1 MQTQNDV
8 TLQNTT
14 KVGLVIL
21 SVLLPIAGYILY
33 FAKKDEQSEAAR
45 NYLVSAIVGS
55 VLGILLML

>member
-33 FAKKDEQSEAAR
+33 FAKKNEQSEAAR